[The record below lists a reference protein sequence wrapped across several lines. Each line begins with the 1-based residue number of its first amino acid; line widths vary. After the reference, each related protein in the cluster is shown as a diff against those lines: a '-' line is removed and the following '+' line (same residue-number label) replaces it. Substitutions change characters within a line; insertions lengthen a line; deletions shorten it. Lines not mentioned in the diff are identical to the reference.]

1 MSDRP
6 SSPDGYAAAVEA
18 LSAYRDQCE
27 RAGWPASFFECT
39 CALTVLAE
47 AREFDLQGMQVGLSM
62 PLDLGPSGG

>member
-1 MSDRP
+1 MSARRSP
-6 SSPDGYAAAVEA
+6 PDGYAAVVEA
-18 LSAYRDQCE
+18 LSTYRDSCG

-47 AREFDLQGMQVGLSM
+47 AREFDLQGMQVGLTM